1 VKKTRLYTLTLV
13 GISIVVLMI
22 SMAFTQ
28 YLYNAA
34 KEKLWNTKLAS
45 GEREAREIAHLLE
58 QQLNSGLTRQQ
69 VISNLQKSIENTDV
83 KSDFIC
89 MYNRQGIELCHPD
102 PALVGQ
108 KIREE
113 NSTLSALKDKK
124 SSPFSAVLQAGVQS
138 NGVRTFSSNPQKSSE
153 IVTVYPVIQTDWMV
167 ASHANLTVLQEQ
179 LSDLHLQFLLGLVLS
194 TIAISICCY
203 LLIRLIYRKYE
214 ADIDYERKELNDKV
228 VGLQVLNLQL
238 NTQQEKIPSLP
249 PATMAATSPTDPEIA
264 KKRIITYHKD
274 ELIKLDT
281 HEIAYVFLDNGL
293 TWFYTFEDRQ
303 YNSSNSLD
311 EIMKW
316 LDNANFY
323 RANRQFIINIRSM
336 QSILL
341 YGKNQLKLIMKP
353 AIDTEVIISK
363 NKVAEFKQWLDQ

>member
-69 VISNLQKSIENTDV
+69 VISNLQKSIENTDI

-108 KIREE
+108 KIQEE
-113 NSTLSALKDKK
+113 NSTISTLKDKK
-124 SSPFSAVLQAGVQS
+124 NSPFSAVLQAGVQS

-238 NTQQEKIPSLP
+238 NTQQEKIPFLS
-249 PATMAATSPTDPEIA
+249 PAAMAATSPTDPEIA

-323 RANRQFIINIRSM
+323 RANRQFIINIRSI

>member
-34 KEKLWNTKLAS
+34 KEKLWSTKLAS

-69 VISNLQKSIENTDV
+69 VISNLQQSIENTDV

-108 KIREE
+108 KIQEE
-113 NSTLSALKDKK
+113 NSTLSTLKDKK

-138 NGVRTFSSNPQKSSE
+138 NGLRTFSSNPQKSSE

-179 LSDLHLQFLLGLVLS
+179 LSDLHLQFLLGLLLS

-249 PATMAATSPTDPEIA
+249 PAAIAATSPTDPEIA

-323 RANRQFIINIRSM
+323 RANRQFIINIRSI